1 MPPRPPPDLLV
12 ANVSD
17 VRPLSSMLRALS
29 FKQSFKDGSSP
40 KALMEIRQHGIK
52 MTVEEGRSLQANA
65 YITAASFSSFK
76 FEIPKDNQTRRE
88 DDSEELEEDEEE
100 DDGSPYAGFGISLNT
115 ILECLNIFGNA
126 GPTGLTKEW
135 STSHED
141 GEREGRGG
149 GGGRE
154 RFARSRADGSAY
166 QTEKRDDGKVT
177 SLRMTYAGEGE
188 PLVLL
193 LEEGGI
199 VTRCEITTYEP
210 DPHMDIAFDDDR
222 RVQKLIMKSEWLRD
236 AFGELEPTSQKVV
249 FHFSPPDKHAP
260 TAYNRY
266 RGPKQQQNGNANDD
280 DDEVG
285 RSIFRLESVGTLGS
299 AEMDYPNDRDV
310 LETYECLQD
319 VSNSYKYSHIMH
331 TKQALV
337 NSIKT
342 SIRTQDDGLM
352 SFQFMIPLASKRKN
366 IENSYGFVE
375 FLCVALDDEY

>member
-29 FKQSFKDGSSP
+29 FKQSSRDGPSPASLGLDVPSSD
-40 KALMEIRQHGIK
+40 KALMEIRKHGIK
-52 MTVEEGRSLQANA
+52 MTVEEGRSLQGRERRDDRN
-65 YITAASFSSFK
+65 
-76 FEIPKDNQTRRE
+76 EPDNDDE
-88 DDSEELEEDEEE
+88 DDEEL
-100 DDGSPYAGFGISLNT
+100 YAGFGISLT
-115 ILECLNIFGNA
+115 TMLECFNIFGNA
-126 GPTGLTKEW
+126 GSSGLTKEW
-135 STSHED
+135 TSSTSFED
-141 GEREGRGG
+141 RSHDGQGG
-149 GGGRE
+149 SRFGGRYT
-154 RFARSRADGSAY
+154 RSRGDGSSY
-166 QTEKRDDGKVT
+166 QTEKKDDGKVT

-210 DPHMDIAFDDDR
+210 DPIMDVAFDDER

-260 TAYNRY
+260 AAYNRY
-266 RGPKQQQNGNANDD
+266 RGQNQHRTGQDGNADNTDG
-280 DDEVG
+280 G

-299 AEMDYPNDRDV
+299 TEMDYPNDRDV
-310 LETYECLQD
+310 LETYECLQN
-319 VSNSYKYSHIMH
+319 VSNSYKYSHLMH
-331 TKQALV
+331 TKQALMS
-337 NSIKT
+337 SIKT

-352 SFQFMIPLASKRKN
+352 SFQFMIPLAHKRQDLQN
-366 IENSYGFVE
+366 NVGFVE
-375 FLCVALDDEY
+375 FCVALDDEY